1 MTENEIEKLAI
12 ALLEHQGYTYING
25 VHLAPDTPDSE
36 RTTFEEVVL
45 KQRLE
50 NAVRRINPTIPL
62 DAQQDAVK
70 QILRIASPDVLS
82 NNETFHRL
90 LTEGIPVTKRVN
102 GQERGDRVFLI
113 DFENPLH
120 NEFLVV
126 NQFTIVEN
134 GVNKRPD
141 IILFVNGLPLV
152 VIELKNATDDKT
164 TIQSAFR
171 QIETYKA
178 MISSLF
184 TFNAFSVIS
193 DGLEAKAGTISAG
206 LSRFMAWKTSD
217 GVKEASKQ
225 ISQLETLIKGM
236 LQPSVL
242 LDLVRHFVVFEKF
255 KKEDADGIVTV
266 QTVKKLAAYHQYY
279 AVNRAVES
287 TKRASGFVSKQTIGN
302 LLNESPESYGLPGV
316 KNQPEGDRKGG
327 VVWHTQGSGKS
338 LSMVFYTGKIVLALD
353 NPTIL
358 VITDRNDL
366 DDQLFDTFAASKQLL
381 RQDPV
386 QATDRKQ
393 LKDLLKVNSG
403 GVIFTTIQ
411 KFQPEEGNVFE
422 TLSTRENIIV
432 IADEAHRTQYG
443 FSAKTV
449 DDKDES
455 GNVIGKKIVYGFAKY
470 MRDALPNATYLG
482 FTGTPI
488 ESTDVNTPAVFGNY
502 VDIYDIAQAVEDGA
516 TVRIFYE
523 SRLAKVKLTEEGKE
537 LVDELDDELDQED
550 LTSTQKAKSKWT
562 QLEALIGGKQRV
574 QNIAA
579 DIVNHFTQRQ
589 EVFQGKG
596 MIVSMSRRIAAD
608 LYNAIIAI
616 KPEWH
621 SDDLKKGKI
630 KVIMTS
636 ASSDGPALAK
646 FHTTKE
652 QRRML
657 AERMKDPN
665 DELELVIV
673 RDMWLTG
680 FDAPSMHTLYIDK
693 PMKGH
698 NLMQAIARVNRVY
711 KDKPGGLIVDYL
723 GIASDLKK
731 ALAFYS
737 DAGGKGDP
745 AVAQEQAVALML
757 EKIEV
762 ISAMYHGF
770 PYEDYFDADTSK
782 KLSMILAAE
791 DHILGLENGK
801 KRYIDEVTALSKAF
815 AIAIPHDQAM
825 DAKDEI
831 SFFQAVKARLA
842 KFDSTGSGKTDEEIE
857 TTIRQVIDQALVSD
871 QVIDVF
877 DAAGI
882 KKPDISI
889 LSDDFLMELKGMQH
903 KNVALEVL
911 KKLLNDEIKSRTKT
925 NLVQSK
931 KLLEMLEQSINRY
944 HNKILTAAEVIDE
957 LIKLSKN
964 IVEMDDEPKKLGLTS
979 YEYAFYTAVSNND
992 SAIELLQQ
1000 EKLRELAV
1008 ELTNTI
1014 QQNAT
1019 IDWNI
1024 KESVR
1029 AKLKVAVKRLLR
1041 KYGYPPDMQL
1051 LATETVLKQ
1060 AEMLAKELS
1069 A

>member
-1 MTENEIEKLAI
+1 MTENEIEQLAI
-12 ALLEHQGYTYING
+12 QLLEQQGFTYLNG
-25 VHLAPDTPDSE
+25 AEIAPESPNPARQS
-36 RTTFEEVVL
+36 FEEVIL
-45 KQRLE
+45 KDKLQE
-50 NAVRRINPTIPL
+50 AVRKINTNIPY
-62 DAQQDAVK
+62 DGQQEAIK
-70 QILRIASPDVLS
+70 QIMRIASPDVLA

-90 LTEGIPVTKRVN
+90 LTEGIPVTKRVD

-113 DFENPLH
+113 DFENPLN

-152 VIELKNATDDKT
+152 VIELKNATDEKT
-164 TIQSAFR
+164 TVNAAYR
-171 QIETYKA
+171 QLETYKA
-178 MISSLF
+178 MIPSLF
-184 TFNAFSVIS
+184 IFNAFSVIS
-193 DGLEAKAGTISAG
+193 DGLEAKAGSISAG
-206 LSRFMAWKTSD
+206 LSRFMAWKSHD
-217 GVKEASKQ
+217 GNTEASK
-225 ISQLETLIKGM
+225 ITSQLETLTKGM
-236 LQPSVL
+236 LNPTTL
-242 LDLVRHFVVFEKF
+242 LDLVRHFIVFEKF
-255 KKEDADGIVTV
+255 KKEDSDGIVIV

-287 TKRASGFVSKQTIGN
+287 TKRASGFISKTDLHSI
-302 LLNESPESYGLPGV
+302 LNEAPESYGLTGV
-316 KNQPEGDRKGG
+316 KQQPNGDRKGG

-353 NPTIL
+353 NPTVL

-381 RQDPV
+381 RQDPI

-411 KFQPEEGNVFE
+411 KFQPEEGNVYE

-449 DDKDES
+449 DDKDEK

-523 SRLAKVKLTEEGKE
+523 SRLAKVKLTDEGKE
-537 LVDELDDELDQED
+537 LVEELDDELDQED

-562 QLEALIGGKQRV
+562 QLEALIGGKQRI
-574 QNIAA
+574 QNIAT
-579 DIVNHFTQRQ
+579 DIVEHFTQRQ

-596 MIVSMSRRIAAD
+596 MIVSMSRRIAAE
-608 LYNAIIAI
+608 LYNAIVAI

-636 ASSDGPALAK
+636 ASSDGPDLAK

-652 QRRML
+652 QRRLL

-711 KDKPGGLIVDYL
+711 KDKPGGLVVDYL

-762 ISAMYHGF
+762 ISNMYYGF
-770 PYEDYFDADTSK
+770 PYEDYFTADTSK
-782 KLSMILAAE
+782 KLSLILAAE
-791 DHILGLENGK
+791 DHILGLEDGK

-815 AIAIPHDQAM
+815 AIAIPHDQAL

-842 KFDSTGSGKTDEEIE
+842 KFDATGSGKTDEEIE

-889 LSDDFLMELKGMQH
+889 LSDEFLMELKDMQH

-911 KKLLNDEIKSRTKT
+911 KKLLNDEIKSRSKS
-925 NLVQSK
+925 NMVQSK
-931 KLLEMLEQSINRY
+931 KLLDMLEQSINRY

-957 LIKLSKN
+957 LIRLSKD
-964 IVEMDDEPKKLGLTS
+964 IVEMDSEPKKLGLS
-979 YEYAFYTAVSNND
+979 EYEYAFYTAVSNNE
-992 SAIELLQQ
+992 SAKDLLQQ

-1008 ELTNTI
+1008 ELTNI
-1014 QQNAT
+1014 IKQNAS

-1069 A
+1069 K

>member
-12 ALLEHQGYTYING
+12 TLLEHQGYTYING
-25 VHLAPDTPDSE
+25 VHLAPDAPDSE

-50 NAVRRINPTIPL
+50 NAVRRINPTIPT

-90 LTEGIPVTKRVN
+90 LTEGIPVTKRVD
-102 GQERGDRVFLI
+102 GQVRGDRVFLI
-113 DFENPLH
+113 DFESPLH

-206 LSRFMAWKTSD
+206 LSRFMAWKTTD

-636 ASSDGPALAK
+636 ASSDGPELAK

-770 PYEDYFDADTSK
+770 HYEDYFDADTSK